1 MCGLLTPIVLF
12 VYNRPWHTKQTIEA
26 LLRNEDAKNSP
37 LYIYADGPK
46 DDATEENKRKVA
58 EVRRYIH
65 SVSGFS
71 SIKITEQPI
80 NKGLDPSEIDAITE
94 IIKQYGK
101 VIVLED
107 DVIVH
112 RYFIRFMNEALE
124 YYKDNK
130 KVNSIG
136 SYNPNIPFINQIKQD
151 VYASYRT
158 ATYGWATWQDRW
170 SLCKWEKSYLLDK
183 KRLCNRFK
191 YNRGGGDLYDNL
203 LHYLNG
209 FNDAWDARWQYS
221 LYENDSVC
229 IRPTKSLSYNIGFDG
244 TGEHCGIVK
253 DVETIKPILYSSD
266 EYLIVFTKNIRVSY
280 RLQYFMCHY
289 FKYDNTPLHKKIKWK
304 IKGIIRNIFKQR
316 NEC

>member
-1 MCGLLTPIVLF
+1 MYPLLAPIILF
-12 VYNRPWHTKQTIEA
+12 VYNRPLHTRQTIEA
-26 LLRNEDAKNSP
+26 LLKNEEAKNSP

-46 DDATEENKRKVA
+46 DDATEENKLKIA
-58 EVRRYIH
+58 EVRKYIH

-71 SIKITEQPI
+71 SVKITEQPI

-170 SLCKWEKSYLLDK
+170 LLCKWEKSYLLGK
-183 KRLCNRFK
+183 KRLCNKFK

-203 LHYLNG
+203 QHYLKG
-209 FNDAWDARWQYS
+209 LNDAWDARWQYS
-221 LYENDSVC
+221 MYENNSVC

-244 TGEHCGIVK
+244 TGEHCGVITN
-253 DVETIKPILYSSD
+253 ENIIKPVMYDKKEYSF
-266 EYLIVFTKNIRVSY
+266 VF
-280 RLQYFMCHY
+280 
-289 FKYDNTPLHKKIKWK
+289 HKKIVVSWK
-304 IKGIIRNIFKQR
+304 LQNVMRRYFVYDTTSIYKKVKRALKRNMREILKMVK
-316 NEC
+316 